1 MLKLEQLADKA
12 MNDAI
17 TDLTVLGINVT
28 PASQYNVMKTRLA
41 GLADRDDLQAMR
53 LGLALMM
60 AMKRLEQHVP
70 LIHL

>member
-12 MNDAI
+12 LNDAI

-28 PASQYNVMKTRLA
+28 PASQYNVIKTRLA
-41 GLADRDDLQAMR
+41 GLADRDDHQALR
-53 LGLALMM
+53 IGLSLMM
-60 AMKRLEQHVP
+60 AMKRLEKQVP